1 MASLLPASLHK
12 FPVFSMASSGS
23 TNQTTIERDS
33 EKQELLKHKVVKIAN
48 QGERASVFEA
58 QLKIQALVD
67 YTSVLEKRVECYKE
81 SFDEVCSQR
90 DELQRMV
97 EQLQKDL
104 ATRLPDPPSQDAT
117 DKKTPDVL
125 FNASSDSR
133 VLAASRKE
141 RASWLPCNWQSTDK
155 TRKYLHLA
163 ENAFEVG
170 KHQQALMECDKVLS
184 KVLPHFAR
192 IDAKLLKA
200 VILRDC
206 ARTCKNGGV
215 LEKAEKFCREA
226 LDTAKS
232 YGQTHFVNDEDTSN
246 VKTTRPPRGSPPRPD
261 PSDLYHARGKASFH
275 LAMCLAEQEKYQE
288 ARWAIGF
295 AKDLAGHQDKV
306 EIWRLF
312 LLGKLNPYLP
322 TAADPRDAEGE
333 EVDGTGKKE
342 ETEKN
347 EGMEAKQEEES
358 EDSFEM
364 VERDDAA

>member
-12 FPVFSMASSGS
+12 FPVFSMAFSGS
-23 TNQTTIERDS
+23 TENPIDPEAATGALKMNS
-33 EKQELLKHKVVKIAN
+33 EKQELVKMAN
-48 QGERASVFEA
+48 KTERSSVFEA

-67 YTSVLEKRVECYKE
+67 YTSVLERRVEYYKE
-81 SFDEVCSQR
+81 GFDEVCSQR
-90 DELQRMV
+90 DELQRVV

-104 ATRLPDPPSQDAT
+104 ASQPPPPPPRDVKDQT
-117 DKKTPDVL
+117 TPQVL
-125 FNASSDSR
+125 SNACSDSL
-133 VLAASRKE
+133 VLAASQKE

-200 VILRDC
+200 VILRDV
-206 ARTCKNGGV
+206 ARTSTNSGI

-226 LDTAKS
+226 LETAKS
-232 YGQTHFVNDEDTSN
+232 YDRTHFDPTDNG
-246 VKTTRPPRGSPPRPD
+246 KTPD
-261 PSDLYHARGKASFH
+261 PPTRRTPTNSAFKLGPLSELYHARGKAWFH
-275 LAMCLAEQEKYQE
+275 LAMCLADREKYKE

-312 LLGKLNPYLP
+312 LVGKLNPYLP
-322 TAADPRDAEGE
+322 TAADPREAE
-333 EVDGTGKKE
+333 KE
-342 ETEKN
+342 EADGGEKIEEMTEKS
-347 EGMEAKQEEES
+347 EEES
-358 EDSFEM
+358 EDSFEV